1 MAKKYASW
9 NQFILDI
16 FMNRYMELLDT
27 IHEIRFGNIE
37 ERILKFFKSEAGF
50 TSQNEIKTTH
60 RALANNLG
68 KTRVFVSRILIKI
81 EHQENVQLNR
91 GIITLR

>member
-1 MAKKYASW
+1 MAKKYVSW

-16 FMNRYMELLDT
+16 FINRYMELLDT
-27 IHEIRFGNIE
+27 IHEIRFGDIE
-37 ERILKFFKSEAGF
+37 ERILKSFKSEADF

-60 RALANNLG
+60 LALANNLG

-81 EHQENVQLNR
+81 EHQGNVQLNR

>member
-1 MAKKYASW
+1 MAKKYSSR

-37 ERILKFFKSEAGF
+37 ERILKSFKSEAGF

-60 RALANNLG
+60 LALANNLG
-68 KTRVFVSRILIKI
+68 KTRVFVSRILKKK
-81 EHQENVQLNR
+81 
-91 GIITLR
+91 